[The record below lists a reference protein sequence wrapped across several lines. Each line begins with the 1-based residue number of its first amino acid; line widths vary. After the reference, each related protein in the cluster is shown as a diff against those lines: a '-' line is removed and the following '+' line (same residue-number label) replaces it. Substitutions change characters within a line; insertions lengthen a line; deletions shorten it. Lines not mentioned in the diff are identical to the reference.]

1 LIFHVVGLHLPPR
14 REAPLQDVPVVQRRP
29 SSGARGLVRFFLA
42 DGVPE
47 HVVLHAGKGDGF
59 VVGLVRFQPI

>member
-1 LIFHVVGLHLPPR
+1 M
-14 REAPLQDVPVVQRRP
+14 VQRRP
-29 SSGARGLVRFFLA
+29 SSGARGLVRILPTA
-42 DGVPE
+42 SQE